1 MKSIIK
7 SAIVFALM
15 LLPVLSFGQD
25 KATNF
30 VENEFIIWLEQ
41 GVDAATFSA
50 NSNVGIS
57 PKRMLSKR
65 LNIWLF
71 EITDKAESREVKMER
86 LWKHPDVRV
95 IQNNHT
101 NITLREA
108 IPDDPYFGQQ
118 WAPAIMSLPQ
128 AWDEFTTGGITATGD
143 ASMTTATAMWMTIV
157 AGMPTTTMEMSVP
170 TTTAPMFQASSGRLA
185 TMERAFVA

>member
-1 MKSIIK
+1 MNRTNKILKPSIIK
-7 SAIVFALM
+7 STIVLAM
-15 LLPVLSFGQD
+15 ALLPLFSLGQERIN
-25 KATNF
+25 KTENETF

-86 LWKHPDVRV
+86 LWK
-95 IQNNHT
+95 
-101 NITLREA
+101 
-108 IPDDPYFGQQ
+108 DP
-118 WAPAIMSLPQ
+118 
-128 AWDEFTTGGITATGD
+128 
-143 ASMTTATAMWMTIV
+143 
-157 AGMPTTTMEMSVP
+157 
-170 TTTAPMFQASSGRLA
+170 
-185 TMERAFVA
+185 